1 MRRDTAAATPPGHDV
16 TEDLHAMLI
25 EAINDSGAHIG
36 ALYLLDEDGQVLL
49 MDASLGFPT
58 MIARAWARIR
68 LNGSVPVAVA
78 VRERRLVWLANQEEL
93 ARTFPGAALALP
105 YHFSVAAAPMHSGPT
120 DWGALLLLWPPEKT
134 TELTQHKLDIIQR
147 TCRQMSLVLEEAARE
162 GRPMTPRHRP
172 RILSPYRA
180 TPDDLDSGLAALDCL
195 NGLPEGYFAM
205 DIDGRITFLTPPAAE
220 LLDDTA
226 SELLGKRPWAWLPWL
241 NRPHCE
247 DRYRAAVISHETTSF
262 MAERPDG
269 QWLAFQLYPAPFGV
283 SVRVTPSTMA
293 RDPDH
298 AMPDL
303 PVSAGRPATGPS
315 LYDMLHLTTSLSQAT
330 TVQDVVDL
338 VADHV
343 LPVFDVQAMA
353 VLRAEGGRMR
363 IIGSRNYGEESIQ
376 DFDGRPV
383 TSPTPSA
390 HALESGAPMFFSTWH
405 ELERVY
411 PETVRYDDMSAWAFL
426 PLIASGRPVG
436 AWVLAY
442 DHPHHFTVDER
453 AHLTGLAGL
462 LAQAFE
468 RARLYDAKHQ
478 LAQCL
483 QSSLLPR
490 RLPELPGLEVAARYL
505 PATRGMDIGGDF
517 YDLIDLGDSMAA
529 AVIGDVQGHDTT
541 AAALMGQVRSAI
553 HAYARAGSS
562 PGNVLRHT
570 NRLLIE
576 LSPNRFTSCQ
586 YVSLDLRRGVACMA
600 SAGHLPPL
608 LHLPGSPAG
617 VVESPPG
624 LLLGIDP
631 DAEYPTTEH
640 TLPPGTVLAL
650 YTDGLIETPG
660 IDLGDAI
667 DDLAADLGRHAN
679 QPLQSMAET
688 LIAPSA
694 AVRHR
699 TDDIAMLLLRTSLL
713 PDD

>member
-1 MRRDTAAATPPGHDV
+1 MRRDTVAATDPRRDV
-16 TEDLHAMLI
+16 ADDLHTMLI

-36 ALYLLDEDGQVLL
+36 ALYLFDEDDQVLR

-68 LNGSVPVAVA
+68 LTSSVPVAVA

-105 YHFSVAAAPMHSGPT
+105 YHFSIAAAPIHSGAA
-120 DWGALLLLWPPEKT
+120 DWGALLLLWPPAET
-134 TELTQHKLDIIQR
+134 AELTQHKLDTIQR
-147 TCRQMSLVLEEAARE
+147 TCRQMSHVLGEAARE
-162 GRPMTPRHRP
+162 GRSMTPRHRP

-180 TPDDLDSGLAALDCL
+180 AQADFDSGLAALDCL

-220 LLDDTA
+220 LLGDEA
-226 SELLGKRPWAWLPWL
+226 SELLGKRPWEWLPWL
-241 NRPHCE
+241 NKPHCE

-283 SVRVTPSTMA
+283 SVRVIPSTMA
-293 RDPDH
+293 RDVDHLLPDVP
-298 AMPDL
+298 A
-303 PVSAGRPATGPS
+303 SANKRATGPA
-315 LYDMLHLTTSLSQAT
+315 LYDMLHLTTALSQAT

-343 LPVFDVQAMA
+343 LPVFDVQATA
-353 VLRAEGGRMR
+353 VLRAESGRMR
-363 IIGSRNYGEESIQ
+363 IIGSRNYAQETIE

-390 HALESGAPMFFSTWH
+390 HALVSGMPLFFSTWR
-405 ELERVY
+405 ELAQVY
-411 PETVRYDDMSAWAFL
+411 PETIRYDDMSAWAFL

-436 AWVLAY
+436 AWVLAF
-442 DHPHHFTVDER
+442 DHPHHFTTDER
-453 AHLTGLAGL
+453 AHLTGIAGL
-462 LAQAFE
+462 LAQALE

-478 LAQCL
+478 LAQAL

-490 RLPELPGLEVAARYL
+490 RLPELPGLDVAARYL

-517 YDLIDLGDSMAA
+517 YDLIDLGDHMAA

-562 PGNVLRHT
+562 PGDVLRHT
-570 NRLLIE
+570 NRLLTE
-576 LSPNRFTSCQ
+576 LSPNRFTSCL
-586 YVSLDLRRGVACMA
+586 YVSLDLSRGLACMA

-608 LHLPGSPAG
+608 LHSPGAPVG
-617 VVESPPG
+617 VLESPPG
-624 LLLGIDP
+624 LLLGIDA
-631 DAEYPTTEH
+631 DAEYPTTEFE
-640 TLPPGTVLAL
+640 LPPGAVLAL
-650 YTDGLIETPG
+650 YTDGLIESPG

-667 DDLAADLGRHAN
+667 LGLAAELSRLAD
-679 QPLQSMAET
+679 QPLQSVAET

-694 AVRHR
+694 AVHHR
-699 TDDIAMLLLRTSLL
+699 TDDIAMLLLRTSRNG
-713 PDD
+713 